1 MSIRYTETKS
11 DTDSRMEIDLG
22 DGRYLNVIV
31 THEGIIMD
39 VFKNMPIHDKGAAV
53 PIPKGRYVTEHVG
66 TAGMMFDEW
75 DHWICEGG
83 NDTGWNAAKE

>member
-11 DTDSRMEIDLG
+11 DADHRTEIDLG
-22 DGRYLNVIV
+22 DGRHMTINI
-31 THEGIIMD
+31 TGEGIIMD
-39 VFKNMPIHDKGAAV
+39 VFQNMPVHDKGAAV